1 MAQKENK
8 GGTLTNSQVEE
19 DNKVKGKHEG
29 AYEGA
34 QDTGDKIVR
43 QRGND
48 VQQRDGMPQNDQ
60 NEEE

>member
-19 DNKVKGKHEG
+19 DNKVKGKQAG
-29 AYEGA
+29 TYEGA
-34 QDTGDKIVR
+34 QDTGDKKLR
-43 QRGND
+43 QRGNEM
-48 VQQRDGMPQNDQ
+48 QQRDGISEDDR

>member
-1 MAQKENK
+1 MADKENK
-8 GGTLTNSQVEE
+8 GGMLTNSQVEE
-19 DNKVKGKHEG
+19 DNKVKGKQEG

-43 QRGND
+43 QRGNE
-48 VQQRDGMPQNDQ
+48 VQQRDGMPQEEK